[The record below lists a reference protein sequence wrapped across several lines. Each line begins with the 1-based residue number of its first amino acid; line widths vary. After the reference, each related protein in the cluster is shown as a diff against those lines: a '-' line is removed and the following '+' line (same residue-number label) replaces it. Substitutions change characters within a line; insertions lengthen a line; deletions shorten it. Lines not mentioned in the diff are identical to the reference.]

1 MKYMSLE
8 PRDIFLDVE
17 CDHFECK
24 LYCRFMF
31 WKKHPVWYQKRRLI
45 SYKNILKELKFNIK

>member
-1 MKYMSLE
+1 MSLE